1 MGISDKTQRHFLLG
15 LGQGY
20 DLENHAYEVMTCDMS
35 SVTSRSLTVGKVKIK
50 FIHRHQT
57 YEHKHRADVAELMS
71 VLI

>member
-1 MGISDKTQRHFLLG
+1 MGISDKTQRHFLFC

-20 DLENHAYEVMTCDMS
+20 DLENYANKVMTRDMS

-50 FIHRHQT
+50 FLHRHQA
-57 YEHKHRADVAELMS
+57 YEHKHMADVAELMS